1 MHLETLSKPVAFTI
15 MGLDKIAYRESVDRE
30 KGGRQILGHPSLKN
44 GLEKDPAQ
52 DTGKEQPIGGEKPG
66 VLSLSSQVE
75 KVYHNGCRVIC
86 TRTTVYTKSY
96 REL

>member
-44 GLEKDPAQ
+44 G
-52 DTGKEQPIGGEKPG
+52 
-66 VLSLSSQVE
+66 
-75 KVYHNGCRVIC
+75 
-86 TRTTVYTKSY
+86 
-96 REL
+96 